1 MSAEDERLGKLLSSL
16 CDVMKVAHAR
26 GLVNV
31 LGGNASFRWG
41 DGFYITPSQIPKHTL
56 KPEDMVYVPFESEPE
71 VSLSGRKASM
81 EWRMHWEV
89 YKRREDVRAVLHL
102 HNPKT
107 VALYSVGLE
116 TDFSNYI
123 EGESINCI
131 SKVKLLREGSIELAK
146 AVGGAV
152 SKCNVVVLLNHGIV
166 VVGKSLYH
174 DLDIAEVLEDLSL
187 TTLLKYFND
196 RFNRILMSLK

>member
-1 MSAEDERLGKLLSSL
+1 MSAEDERLGKLLNSL

-71 VSLSGRKASM
+71 VSLSGRRASI

-89 YKRREDVRAVLHL
+89 YRRREDIKAVLHL
-102 HNPKT
+102 HNPRT
-107 VALYSVGLE
+107 VALYSLGLE

-131 SKVKLLREGSIELAK
+131 SKVKPLPEGSIELAK
-146 AVGGAV
+146 AVGEAV
-152 SKCNVVVLLNHGIV
+152 SKCNVAVLLNHGVII
-166 VVGKSLYH
+166 VGKSLYH
-174 DLDIAEVLEDLSL
+174 DLDTAEALEDLSL
-187 TTLLKYFND
+187 VTLLKYFN
-196 RFNRILMSLK
+196 NRILMKP